1 LSAAFKKMAIIH
13 QRTEENT
20 ADDVKS
26 ETVVDRPVVKTHK
39 TVEISAIAA
48 FSSNKKSKKVEYD
61 NPDQISLFDL
71 IAS

>member
-1 LSAAFKKMAIIH
+1 MSAAFKKMAIIH

-48 FSSNKKSKKVEYD
+48 FSSNKKSKKG
-61 NPDQISLFDL
+61 
-71 IAS
+71 